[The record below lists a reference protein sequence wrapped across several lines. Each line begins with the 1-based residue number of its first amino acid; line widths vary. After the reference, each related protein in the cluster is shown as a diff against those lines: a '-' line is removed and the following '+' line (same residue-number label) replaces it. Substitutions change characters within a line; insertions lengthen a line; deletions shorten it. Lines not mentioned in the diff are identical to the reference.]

1 MLTFVRECEAYS
13 SYVAR
18 KYRDAVVVFDGY
30 RGASTKD
37 MTHRRRTRGKKGP
50 TVSVNKEMRLSVSKE
65 SFLSDLQNKQH
76 FVELLGQ
83 HLEEAGITVFHATS
97 DADVLIMQK
106 AIDSADVQDTVL
118 VGDDT
123 DLLVLSLHQEPPS
136 SLPANTYCFCMHFWA
151 VTLLPESLALEKV
164 PY

>member
-1 MLTFVRECEAYS
+1 
-13 SYVAR
+13 
-18 KYRDAVVVFDGY
+18 
-30 RGASTKD
+30 
-37 MTHRRRTRGKKGP
+37 
-50 TVSVNKEMRLSVSKE
+50 MRLSVSKE

-97 DADVLIMQK
+97 DADVLTMQK

-123 DLLVLSLHQEPPS
+123 DLLVLSLHQELPS
-136 SLPANTYCFCMHFWA
+136 HKLYFAPQPKRNAKARIWDIKQVKRMLGSLPANTYCFCMHFWA